1 MVNVR
6 LPAVPAMAILS
17 PSARIRRT
25 AFSDMVEA
33 SGVKAYTSYNHML
46 LPTVFRGLEEDY
58 THLRTH
64 VQVWDVA
71 CERQVQITGP
81 DAFRLVQMM
90 TPRDLSASA
99 DLRCYYVP
107 LVDQDGM
114 VINDPIATR
123 LSADRWWLSIAD
135 SDVLLWAKGLAYGLK
150 LDVTIDEPDVSP
162 LAVQG
167 PKADALIA
175 RVFSPEVA
183 ALKSFRAGWFP
194 FLDRQL
200 LVAKTGWSHQGGYE
214 IYLDDSK
221 LGPALWNALFAAG
234 SDLSVGPGCPNLI
247 ERIESGLIS
256 YGGDATFRH
265 NPYEMGLGKFCH
277 PDRVECIGRDSLL
290 KVMAAGPDRMIRGLR
305 IETEKLAPC
314 AGGWALHAELGGT
327 EVFAG
332 TVSAA
337 AMSPRYGAIGLAMIE
352 KAYMAAGTRLLLTTP
367 DGIVPVTVSDLP
379 MPALAETTQA
389 DLQPNEVPD
398 PHQLR
403 LGPVSM

>member
-1 MVNVR
+1 MVNMR
-6 LPAVPAMAILS
+6 LPAVPALAILS

-25 AFSDMVEA
+25 AFSGMVEA
-33 SGVKAYTSYNHML
+33 SGIKAYTSYNHML

-71 CERQVQITGP
+71 CERQVEISGP

-107 LVDQDGM
+107 LVDADGL

-123 LSADRWWLSIAD
+123 LSVDRWWLSIAD

-150 LDVTIDEPDVSP
+150 LDVMIDEPDVSP

-175 RVFSPEVA
+175 RVFSPEVT
-183 ALKSFRAGWFP
+183 ALKSFRAGWFDFQGRP
-194 FLDRQL
+194 L
-200 LVAKTGWSHQGGYE
+200 LIAKTGWSHQGGYE
-214 IYLDDSK
+214 IYLDDST
-221 LGPALWNALFAAG
+221 LGPALWTALFEAG
-234 SDLSVGPGCPNLI
+234 ADLDVGPGCPNLI

-265 NPYEMGLGKFCH
+265 NPYEMGLGKYCH
-277 PDRVECIGRDSLL
+277 PDRVECIGRDALL
-290 KVMAAGPDRMIRGLR
+290 KLAAAGPDRMIRGLR

-314 AGGWALHAELGGT
+314 AGGWPLFAQQDGKQ
-327 EVFAG
+327 VPAG

-337 AMSPRYGAIGLAMIE
+337 ARSPRLGPIGLAMIE
-352 KAYMAAGTRLLLTTP
+352 KPWLEAGTRLTLATP
-367 DGIVPVTVSDLP
+367 DGMVPATVCLLP
-379 MPALAETTQA
+379 MSE
-389 DLQPNEVPD
+389 
-398 PHQLR
+398 
-403 LGPVSM
+403 